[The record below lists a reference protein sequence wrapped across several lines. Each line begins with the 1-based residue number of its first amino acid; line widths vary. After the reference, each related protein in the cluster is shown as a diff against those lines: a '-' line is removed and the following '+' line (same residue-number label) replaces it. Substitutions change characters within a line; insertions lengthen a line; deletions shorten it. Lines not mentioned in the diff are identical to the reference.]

1 MSNIVHVTV
10 YGFMKLNLKKDKK
23 LDDDLQKV
31 RKCYES
37 VQMPFLENNIDRVDR
52 IEVKYIQ
59 KNLGKNWN
67 LSQQNSSHGDRKK
80 A

>member
-31 RKCYES
+31 GKCYES

-52 IEVKYIQ
+52 IEVKYI
-59 KNLGKNWN
+59 
-67 LSQQNSSHGDRKK
+67 
-80 A
+80 